1 MILDAQNMFSKD
13 QAVTATAT
21 STNFL
26 DLGPGDHGP
35 SESVSLVVQANGFTA
50 GALAI
55 ELKTSDALS
64 SGALSSPV
72 TVATFP
78 ITATQLAAGGLIV
91 AARLPHALK
100 RYVALNYNVGTTC
113 ADGTFTA
120 GLTLDVQ
127 QAETI
132 IKS

>member
-1 MILDAQNMFSKD
+1 MILDAENTFSKE
-13 QAVTATAT
+13 QAVTATAA
-21 STNFL
+21 STTIL

-35 SESVSLVVQANGFTA
+35 SERISLVVQADGFTA
-50 GALAI
+50 GALSV

-78 ITATQLAAGGLIV
+78 ITATQLAAGGLVV

-113 ADGTFTA
+113 AGGTFTA
-120 GLTLDVQ
+120 GLALDVQ

-132 IKS
+132 IKP